1 MEPTST
7 PNNST
12 NIEAV
17 DKAVEDFKLHE
28 PAEGV
33 TYKRIA
39 EKWGVNKDTLSRRC
53 QGMQSSKQAQIQ
65 AQQKLDPQQELELI
79 EYIKT
84 LTDRPC
90 AYQRDGTR
98 LCITDSSEV
107 CGREVGKALS

>member
-53 QGMQSSKQAQIQ
+53 
-65 AQQKLDPQQELELI
+65 
-79 EYIKT
+79 
-84 LTDRPC
+84 
-90 AYQRDGTR
+90 
-98 LCITDSSEV
+98 
-107 CGREVGKALS
+107 